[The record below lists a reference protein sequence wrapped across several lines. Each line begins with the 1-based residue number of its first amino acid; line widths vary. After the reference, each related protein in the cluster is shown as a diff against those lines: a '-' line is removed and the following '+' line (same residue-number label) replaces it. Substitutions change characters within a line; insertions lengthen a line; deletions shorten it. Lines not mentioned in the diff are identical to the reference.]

1 MGCNKV
7 CVALV
12 GALVVIT
19 LIVIPTAIYV
29 NRDESALKRTYSFN
43 DFYNDTIR
51 YKTYSLHWISDNE
64 YLHKT
69 SEGHIYLHNAE
80 TKESSV
86 YLSNSTF
93 AQVDATDYI
102 LSADKRFV
110 VFESNYS
117 KLWRHSFTASYH
129 MYNMESREFLS
140 KVQIPP
146 VTQFLVWAPVGNK
159 LAYVWDYNI
168 YLKKNATAEAV
179 QVTHNGKVNKILN
192 GVPDWVYEEE
202 VFASNEAIWWSPQGK
217 YLAYLQINDTG
228 VHNIEY
234 SLYGND
240 QYPTTVF
247 IPYPKAGCVIPRA
260 RLFVIDVE
268 NPSRQSEVVVP
279 KSVGIGDHYLRTVTW
294 VTDERLAVQWL
305 PRRQDSVLLQIYDYD
320 GTNWKE
326 TSAGCVIPRAR
337 LFVIDL
343 ENPSRQSEVV
353 VPKSV
358 GIGDHY
364 LRTVTWVTDERL
376 AVQWLPRRQD
386 SVLLQIYDYDGTNW
400 KETSKFQQKSKTGW
414 VGRYFP
420 AAPYFAANNM
430 SFYKVM
436 SNDNGYKHLHYV
448 EAGKATPITSGKWEV
463 IYISKVTK
471 DSIHYVSNEHMGR
484 PGQRNL
490 YNYFSLNAS
499 FFRMDCYGPGLPLF
513 TLMDNRGP
521 AKEIQ
526 VLEDNKKLEKILTTE
541 LLMPT
546 IKRATMKIA
555 GFNLWYQMMFPPNFD
570 SSKKYPLFI
579 QVYGGPASQNTDYVF
594 RLEWAT
600 YLCSTDKVII
610 ASFDGRGSGYQG
622 DEIMHAIYG
631 RLGTYEVEDQISAV
645 RKFIE
650 MGFIDKDRIGMWGW
664 SYGGYVTSM
673 VLGSGS
679 GLFKCGIAVAPVAKW
694 DYYDAVYT
702 ERYMHRPEEN
712 TESYKNSTVTDRAKN
727 FKSVQY
733 MLVHGT
739 ADDNV
744 HFQQAAQ
751 ISKAL
756 VENQVDFEAMWY
768 TDKDHGLS
776 GKARYHLYAHLNHFL
791 QNCFAEKK

>member
-19 LIVIPTAIYV
+19 LIIIPTAIYV
-29 NRDESALKRTYSFN
+29 NRDESALKRTYSFY

-51 YKTYSLHWISDNE
+51 YKTYSLHWMSDNE

-69 SEGHIYLHNAE
+69 SEGHIYVHNAE
-80 TKESSV
+80 TKESSM

-93 AQVDATDYI
+93 VGCLI
-102 LSADKRFV
+102 HSKKCWV
-110 VFESNYS
+110 VSTQ
-117 KLWRHSFTASYH
+117 LWVKYG
-129 MYNMESREFLS
+129 L
-140 KVQIPP
+140 
-146 VTQFLVWAPVGNK
+146 TQPLALLFCVNPQ
-159 LAYVWDYNI
+159 AYVWEYNI

-179 QVTHNGKVNKILN
+179 QVTHNGKVNEIHN

-268 NPSRQSEVVVP
+268 NPSKQSEVVVP
-279 KSVGIGDHYLRTVTW
+279 KSVGSGDHYLRTVTW

-326 TSAGCVIPRAR
+326 TS
-337 LFVIDL
+337 
-343 ENPSRQSEVV
+343 
-353 VPKSV
+353 
-358 GIGDHY
+358 
-364 LRTVTWVTDERL
+364 
-376 AVQWLPRRQD
+376 
-386 SVLLQIYDYDGTNW
+386 
-400 KETSKFQQKSKTGW
+400 
-414 VGRYFP
+414 YFP

-436 SNDNGYKHLHYV
+436 SNDKGYKHLHYV
-448 EAGKATPITSGKWEV
+448 DAV
-463 IYISKVTK
+463 
-471 DSIHYVSNEHMGR
+471 SIIVLLLFCIFIFIIQIPAE
-484 PGQRNL
+484 L
-490 YNYFSLNAS
+490 YNYLKQLFS
-499 FFRMDCYGPGLPLF
+499 PLQKYLEYTEYISVF
-513 TLMDNRGP
+513 STLSHYR
-521 AKEIQ
+521 
-526 VLEDNKKLEKILTTE
+526 
-541 LLMPT
+541 
-546 IKRATMKIA
+546 
-555 GFNLWYQMMFPPNFD
+555 
-570 SSKKYPLFI
+570 
-579 QVYGGPASQNTDYVF
+579 YGGPASQNTDYVF

-600 YLCSTDKVII
+600 YLCSTEKVII

-631 RLGTYEVEDQISAV
+631 RLGTYEVEDQISAM
-645 RKFIE
+645 RKLIE
-650 MGFIDKDRIGMWGW
+650 MGFIDKNRIGMWGW

-673 VLGSGS
+673 VLGSGC
-679 GLFKCGIAVAPVAKW
+679 GLLKCGIAVAPVAKW
-694 DYYDAVYT
+694 EYYDAVYT

-712 TESYKNSTVTDRAKN
+712 MESYKNSTVTGRAKN

-776 GKARYHLYAHLNHFL
+776 GKARYHLYTHLNHFL

>member
-1 MGCNKV
+1 G
-7 CVALV
+7 
-12 GALVVIT
+12 
-19 LIVIPTAIYV
+19 
-29 NRDESALKRTYSFN
+29 DESALKRTFSFN

-51 YKTYSLHWISDNE
+51 YKTYSLYWISDNE

-80 TKESSV
+80 TKESSM

-102 LSADKRFV
+102 LSADRKFV
-110 VFESNYS
+110 AFESNYS
-117 KLWRHSFTASYH
+117 KLRRHSYTASYH
-129 MYNMESREFLS
+129 IYNMESQEFLS

-146 VTQFLVWAPVGNK
+146 VTQFLVWAPVENK
-159 LAYVWDYNI
+159 LAYVWEYNI

-179 QVTHNGKVNKILN
+179 QVTHNGKVNEIQN

-234 SLYGND
+234 PLYGND
-240 QYPTTVF
+240 QYPTTVL

-268 NPSRQSEVVVP
+268 NPSKQTEVVVP
-279 KSVGIGDHYLRTVTW
+279 KSVGSGDHYLRTVTW

-326 TSAGCVIPRAR
+326 TSVSFFLLLNRKDDILKNSG
-337 LFVIDL
+337 
-343 ENPSRQSEVV
+343 
-353 VPKSV
+353 
-358 GIGDHY
+358 H
-364 LRTVTWVTDERL
+364 L
-376 AVQWLPRRQD
+376 APECLTCWLYQD
-386 SVLLQIYDYDGTNW
+386 RCQ
-400 KETSKFQQKSKTGW
+400 
-414 VGRYFP
+414 
-420 AAPYFAANNM
+420 
-430 SFYKVM
+430 
-436 SNDNGYKHLHYV
+436 
-448 EAGKATPITSGKWEV
+448 
-463 IYISKVTK
+463 
-471 DSIHYVSNEHMGR
+471 
-484 PGQRNL
+484 
-490 YNYFSLNAS
+490 YNSAYFSLSAS
-499 FFRMDCYGPGLPLF
+499 FFRMDCYERKVCVLGLINTDFTGPGLPLF

-521 AKEIQ
+521 AKGFYKNIF
-526 VLEDNKKLEKILTTE
+526 NILSLSVFST
-541 LLMPT
+541 LCYY
-546 IKRATMKIA
+546 R
-555 GFNLWYQMMFPPNFD
+555 
-570 SSKKYPLFI
+570 
-579 QVYGGPASQNTDYVF
+579 YGGPASQNTDYVF

-600 YLCSTDKVII
+600 YLCSTEKVII

-679 GLFKCGIAVAPVAKW
+679 GVFKCGIAVAPVAKW
-694 DYYDAVYT
+694 EYYDAVYT

-712 TESYKNSTVTDRAKN
+712 MESYKNSTVTDRAKN

-756 VENQVDFEAMWY
+756 VENYVDFEAMWY

-776 GKARYHLYAHLNHFL
+776 GKARYHLYTHLNHFL

>member
-1 MGCNKV
+1 
-7 CVALV
+7 
-12 GALVVIT
+12 
-19 LIVIPTAIYV
+19 
-29 NRDESALKRTYSFN
+29 
-43 DFYNDTIR
+43 
-51 YKTYSLHWISDNE
+51 
-64 YLHKT
+64 
-69 SEGHIYLHNAE
+69 
-80 TKESSV
+80 
-86 YLSNSTF
+86 
-93 AQVDATDYI
+93 
-102 LSADKRFV
+102 
-110 VFESNYS
+110 
-117 KLWRHSFTASYH
+117 
-129 MYNMESREFLS
+129 MESREFLS

-146 VTQFLVWAPVGNK
+146 VTQLLVWAPVENK
-159 LAYVWDYNI
+159 LAYVWNYNI

-268 NPSRQSEVVVP
+268 NPSRQSEVLVP
-279 KSVGIGDHYLRTVTW
+279 KSVGV
-294 VTDERLAVQWL
+294 
-305 PRRQDSVLLQIYDYD
+305 
-320 GTNWKE
+320 
-326 TSAGCVIPRAR
+326 
-337 LFVIDL
+337 
-343 ENPSRQSEVV
+343 
-353 VPKSV
+353 
-358 GIGDHY
+358 GDHY

-400 KETSKFQQKSKTGW
+400 KETSKFEQKSKTGW

-448 EAGKATPITSGKWEV
+448 EAGKAKPITSGKWEV

-471 DSIHYVSNEHMGR
+471 DSIYYVSNEHMGR

-490 YNYFSLNAS
+490 YKFPDFQKVCLTCSLYQDRCQYNSAYFSLNAS

-521 AKEIQ
+521 AKGVL

-546 IKRATMKIA
+546 IKH
-555 GFNLWYQMMFPPNFD
+555 LWYQMMFPPNFD
-570 SSKKYPLFI
+570 SSKKYPLLI

-600 YLCSTDKVII
+600 YLCSTEKVII
-610 ASFDGRGSGYQG
+610 ASFDGRGSGFQG
-622 DEIMHAIYG
+622 DELMHAIYG

-694 DYYDAVYT
+694 DYYEIHASKKTLFTIYPN
-702 ERYMHRPEEN
+702 YEEL
-712 TESYKNSTVTDRAKN
+712 SIQLTDRAKN

-791 QNCFAEKK
+791 QNYTLPK

>member
-7 CVALV
+7 CVALI
-12 GALVVIT
+12 GAVVVIT
-19 LIVIPTAIYV
+19 LIVIPTAIYM
-29 NRDESALKRTYSFN
+29 NRDDSGLKRTYSFN

-51 YKTYSLHWISDNE
+51 YKTYSLRWISDNE

-69 SEGHIYLHNAE
+69 NEGHIYLHNAE
-80 TKESSV
+80 TKESSI

-93 AQVDATDYI
+93 VQVDATDYI
-102 LSADKRFV
+102 VSADRKFV
-110 VFESNYS
+110 IFESNYS
-117 KLWRHSFTASYH
+117 KQWRHSFTASYH
-129 MYNMESREFLS
+129 IYNMESQEFFS
-140 KVQIPP
+140 KFQIPP
-146 VTQFLVWAPVGNK
+146 VTQLLVWAPTGNK

-168 YLKKNATAEAV
+168 YLKTTATAEAV
-179 QVTHNGKVNKILN
+179 QVTHNGEVNKILN

-228 VHNIEY
+228 VHTIEY

-247 IPYPKAGCVIPRA
+247 IPYPKAGSVIPRA

-268 NPSRQSEVVVP
+268 NPSKQSEVVVP
-279 KSVGIGDHYLRTVTW
+279 KSVGSGDHYLSTVTW

-305 PRRQDSVLLQIYDYD
+305 PRRQDRVLLQIYDYD
-320 GTNWKE
+320 GTKWKE
-326 TSAGCVIPRAR
+326 S
-337 LFVIDL
+337 
-343 ENPSRQSEVV
+343 
-353 VPKSV
+353 
-358 GIGDHY
+358 
-364 LRTVTWVTDERL
+364 
-376 AVQWLPRRQD
+376 
-386 SVLLQIYDYDGTNW
+386 
-400 KETSKFQQKSKTGW
+400 SKFEQKSKTGW

-420 AAPYFAANNM
+420 STPHFAANNK

-436 SNDNGYKHLHYV
+436 SNVNGYKHLHYV
-448 EAGKATPITSGKWEV
+448 NAETATPITSGKWEV

-471 DSIHYVSNEHMGR
+471 DSIYYVSNEHMGR

-490 YNYFSLNAS
+490 YKISISNNGHSVPKCVTCSLYQDRCQYNSAYFSLNAS
-499 FFRMDCYGPGLPLF
+499 YFRMDCYGPGLPLF
-513 TLMDNRGP
+513 ILMDNREP
-521 AKEIQ
+521 VKEIQ

-555 GFNLWYQMMFPPNFD
+555 GFNLWYQMMYPPNFD
-570 SSKKYPLFI
+570 PSKKYPLFI
-579 QVYGGPASQNTDYVF
+579 QVYGGPASQNIDFVF

-600 YLCSTDKVII
+600 YLCSTEKVLV

-622 DEIMHAIYG
+622 DEIMHAIYE

-650 MGFIDKDRIGMWGW
+650 MGFIDKDRIAMWGW

-694 DYYDAVYT
+694 EYYDAVYT
-702 ERYMHRPEEN
+702 ERYMHRPDEN
-712 TESYKNSTVTDRAKN
+712 SERYKNSTVTDRAKN
-727 FKSVQY
+727 IKSGQY

-776 GKARYHLYAHLNHFL
+776 GKARYHLYTHLNHFL
-791 QNCFAEKK
+791 QNCFAENK

>member
-19 LIVIPTAIYV
+19 LIIIPTAIYV
-29 NRDESALKRTYSFN
+29 NRDESALKRTYSFY

-51 YKTYSLHWISDNE
+51 YKTYSLHWMSDNE

-69 SEGHIYLHNAE
+69 SEGHIYVHNAE
-80 TKESSV
+80 TKESSM

-93 AQVDATDYI
+93 VGCLI
-102 LSADKRFV
+102 HSKKCWV
-110 VFESNYS
+110 VSTQ
-117 KLWRHSFTASYH
+117 LWVKYG
-129 MYNMESREFLS
+129 L
-140 KVQIPP
+140 
-146 VTQFLVWAPVGNK
+146 TQPLALLFCVNPQ
-159 LAYVWDYNI
+159 AYVWEYNI

-179 QVTHNGKVNKILN
+179 QVTHNGKVNEIHN

-268 NPSRQSEVVVP
+268 NPSKQSEVVVP
-279 KSVGIGDHYLRTVTW
+279 KSVGSGDHYLRTVTW

-326 TSAGCVIPRAR
+326 TSVSFFLLLNRKEDI
-337 LFVIDL
+337 LK
-343 ENPSRQSEVV
+343 N
-353 VPKSV
+353 V
-358 GIGDHY
+358 GKW
-364 LRTVTWVTDERL
+364 TV
-376 AVQWLPRRQD
+376 
-386 SVLLQIYDYDGTNW
+386 DGSHLILCFSCAFIS
-400 KETSKFQQKSKTGW
+400 KLSHTSKIYSFHRYYDLALHLSKAFH
-414 VGRYFP
+414 V
-420 AAPYFAANNM
+420 
-430 SFYKVM
+430 V
-436 SNDNGYKHLHYV
+436 
-448 EAGKATPITSGKWEV
+448 
-463 IYISKVTK
+463 
-471 DSIHYVSNEHMGR
+471 YVS
-484 PGQRNL
+484 P
-490 YNYFSLNAS
+490 
-499 FFRMDCYGPGLPLF
+499 D
-513 TLMDNRGP
+513 
-521 AKEIQ
+521 
-526 VLEDNKKLEKILTTE
+526 
-541 LLMPT
+541 
-546 IKRATMKIA
+546 
-555 GFNLWYQMMFPPNFD
+555 LWYQMMFPPNFD
-570 SSKKYPLFI
+570 SSKKYPLLI

-600 YLCSTDKVII
+600 YLCSTEKVII

-631 RLGTYEVEDQISAV
+631 RLGTYEVEDQISAM
-645 RKFIE
+645 RKLIE
-650 MGFIDKDRIGMWGW
+650 MGFIDKNRIGMWGW

-673 VLGSGS
+673 VLGSGC
-679 GLFKCGIAVAPVAKW
+679 GLLKCGIAVAPVAKW
-694 DYYDAVYT
+694 EYYDAVYT

-712 TESYKNSTVTDRAKN
+712 MESYKNSTVTGRAKN

-776 GKARYHLYAHLNHFL
+776 GKARYHLYTHLNHFL

>member
-1 MGCNKV
+1 
-7 CVALV
+7 
-12 GALVVIT
+12 
-19 LIVIPTAIYV
+19 LIIIPTAIYL
-29 NRDESALKRTYSFN
+29 NRDESALKRTFSFN

-51 YKTYSLHWISDNE
+51 YKTYSLYWISDNE

-80 TKESSV
+80 TKESSM

-102 LSADKRFV
+102 LSADRKFV
-110 VFESNYS
+110 AFESNYS
-117 KLWRHSFTASYH
+117 KLRRHSYT
-129 MYNMESREFLS
+129 
-140 KVQIPP
+140 
-146 VTQFLVWAPVGNK
+146 
-159 LAYVWDYNI
+159 AYVWEYNI

-179 QVTHNGKVNKILN
+179 QVTHNGKVNEIQN

-234 SLYGND
+234 PLYGND
-240 QYPTTVF
+240 QYPTTVL

-268 NPSRQSEVVVP
+268 NPSKQTEVVVP
-279 KSVGIGDHYLRTVTW
+279 KSVGSGDHYLRTVTW

-326 TSAGCVIPRAR
+326 TS
-337 LFVIDL
+337 
-343 ENPSRQSEVV
+343 
-353 VPKSV
+353 
-358 GIGDHY
+358 
-364 LRTVTWVTDERL
+364 
-376 AVQWLPRRQD
+376 
-386 SVLLQIYDYDGTNW
+386 
-400 KETSKFQQKSKTGW
+400 
-414 VGRYFP
+414 YFP
-420 AAPYFAANNM
+420 EAPYFAANNM

-436 SNDNGYKHLHYV
+436 SNDKGYKHLHYV
-448 EAGKATPITSGKWEV
+448 DGKATPITSGKWEV

-471 DSIHYVSNEHMGR
+471 DSIYYVSNEHMGR

-490 YNYFSLNAS
+490 YKISISKSGHLAPECLTCWLYQDRCQYNSAYFSLSAS

-521 AKEIQ
+521 

-555 GFNLWYQMMFPPNFD
+555 GFELWYQMMFPPNFD

-600 YLCSTDKVII
+600 YLCSTEKVII

-679 GLFKCGIAVAPVAKW
+679 GVFKCGIAVAPVAKW
-694 DYYDAVYT
+694 EYYDAVYT

-712 TESYKNSTVTDRAKN
+712 MESYKNSTVTDRAKN

-756 VENQVDFEAMWY
+756 VENYVDFEAMWY

-776 GKARYHLYAHLNHFL
+776 GKARYHLYTHLNHFL

>member
-1 MGCNKV
+1 HSYVRKFPKKIYDLKLQISLLF
-7 CVALV
+7 CVN
-12 GALVVIT
+12 
-19 LIVIPTAIYV
+19 P
-29 NRDESALKRTYSFN
+29 
-43 DFYNDTIR
+43 
-51 YKTYSLHWISDNE
+51 
-64 YLHKT
+64 
-69 SEGHIYLHNAE
+69 
-80 TKESSV
+80 
-86 YLSNSTF
+86 
-93 AQVDATDYI
+93 Q
-102 LSADKRFV
+102 
-110 VFESNYS
+110 
-117 KLWRHSFTASYH
+117 
-129 MYNMESREFLS
+129 
-140 KVQIPP
+140 
-146 VTQFLVWAPVGNK
+146 
-159 LAYVWDYNI
+159 AYVWEYNI

-179 QVTHNGKVNKILN
+179 QVTHNGKVNEIHN

-268 NPSRQSEVVVP
+268 NPSKQSEVVVP
-279 KSVGIGDHYLRTVTW
+279 KSVGSGDHYLRTVTW

-320 GTNWKE
+320 EKK
-326 TSAGCVIPRAR
+326 C
-337 LFVIDL
+337 
-343 ENPSRQSEVV
+343 
-353 VPKSV
+353 
-358 GIGDHY
+358 
-364 LRTVTWVTDERL
+364 
-376 AVQWLPRRQD
+376 
-386 SVLLQIYDYDGTNW
+386 
-400 KETSKFQQKSKTGW
+400 KFEQKSKTGW

-436 SNDNGYKHLHYV
+436 SNDKGYKHLHYV
-448 EAGKATPITSGKWEV
+448 DAGKATPITSGKWEV

-471 DSIHYVSNEHMGR
+471 DSIYYVSNEHMGR

-490 YNYFSLNAS
+490 YNGHLAPECLTCSLYQDRCQYNSAYFSLNAS
-499 FFRMDCYGPGLPLF
+499 FFRMDCYALHLSKAFHVVYVSP
-513 TLMDNRGP
+513 D
-521 AKEIQ
+521 
-526 VLEDNKKLEKILTTE
+526 
-541 LLMPT
+541 
-546 IKRATMKIA
+546 
-555 GFNLWYQMMFPPNFD
+555 LWYQMMFPPNFD
-570 SSKKYPLFI
+570 SSKKYPLLI
-579 QVYGGPASQNTDYVF
+579 QVYGGPASQNIDYVF

-600 YLCSTDKVII
+600 YLCSTEKVII

-650 MGFIDKDRIGMWGW
+650 MGFIDKNRIGMWGW

-679 GLFKCGIAVAPVAKW
+679 GLLKCGIAVAPVAKW
-694 DYYDAVYT
+694 EYYDAVYT

-712 TESYKNSTVTDRAKN
+712 MESYKNSTVTDRAKN

-751 ISKAL
+751 IAKAL

-776 GKARYHLYAHLNHFL
+776 GKARYHLYTHLNHFL

>member
-1 MGCNKV
+1 
-7 CVALV
+7 
-12 GALVVIT
+12 
-19 LIVIPTAIYV
+19 
-29 NRDESALKRTYSFN
+29 
-43 DFYNDTIR
+43 
-51 YKTYSLHWISDNE
+51 
-64 YLHKT
+64 
-69 SEGHIYLHNAE
+69 
-80 TKESSV
+80 
-86 YLSNSTF
+86 
-93 AQVDATDYI
+93 
-102 LSADKRFV
+102 
-110 VFESNYS
+110 
-117 KLWRHSFTASYH
+117 
-129 MYNMESREFLS
+129 MESREFLS

-146 VTQFLVWAPVGNK
+146 VTQLLVWAPVENK
-159 LAYVWDYNI
+159 LAYVWNYNI

-260 RLFVIDVE
+260 RLFVVDVE
-268 NPSRQSEVVVP
+268 NPSRQSEVLVP
-279 KSVGIGDHYLRTVTW
+279 KSVGVGDHYLRTVTW

-326 TSAGCVIPRAR
+326 TS
-337 LFVIDL
+337 
-343 ENPSRQSEVV
+343 
-353 VPKSV
+353 
-358 GIGDHY
+358 
-364 LRTVTWVTDERL
+364 
-376 AVQWLPRRQD
+376 
-386 SVLLQIYDYDGTNW
+386 
-400 KETSKFQQKSKTGW
+400 QKSKTGW

-448 EAGKATPITSGKWEV
+448 EAGKAKPITSGKWEV

-471 DSIHYVSNEHMGR
+471 DSIYYVTCIR
-484 PGQRNL
+484 IDRCQ
-490 YNYFSLNAS
+490 YNSAYFSLNAS

-521 AKEIQ
+521 AKG

-555 GFNLWYQMMFPPNFD
+555 GFSTYLWYQMMFPPNFD
-570 SSKKYPLFI
+570 SSKKYPLLI

-600 YLCSTDKVII
+600 YLCSTEKVII
-610 ASFDGRGSGYQG
+610 ASFDGRGSGFQG
-622 DEIMHAIYG
+622 DELMHAIYG

-791 QNCFAEKK
+791 QNYTLPK

>member
-1 MGCNKV
+1 
-7 CVALV
+7 
-12 GALVVIT
+12 
-19 LIVIPTAIYV
+19 
-29 NRDESALKRTYSFN
+29 
-43 DFYNDTIR
+43 
-51 YKTYSLHWISDNE
+51 
-64 YLHKT
+64 
-69 SEGHIYLHNAE
+69 
-80 TKESSV
+80 
-86 YLSNSTF
+86 
-93 AQVDATDYI
+93 
-102 LSADKRFV
+102 
-110 VFESNYS
+110 ESNYS
-117 KLWRHSFTASYH
+117 KVWRHSFTASYH

-146 VTQFLVWAPVGNK
+146 VTQLLVWAPVENK
-159 LAYVWDYNI
+159 LAYVWNYNI

-268 NPSRQSEVVVP
+268 NPSRQSEVLVP
-279 KSVGIGDHYLRTVTW
+279 KSVVMLFYCSFPSDHYLRTVTW

-326 TSAGCVIPRAR
+326 TSVRI
-337 LFVIDL
+337 
-343 ENPSRQSEVV
+343 NN
-353 VPKSV
+353 
-358 GIGDHY
+358 Y
-364 LRTVTWVTDERL
+364 M
-376 AVQWLPRRQD
+376 
-386 SVLLQIYDYDGTNW
+386 
-400 KETSKFQQKSKTGW
+400 
-414 VGRYFP
+414 YFP

-448 EAGKATPITSGKWEV
+448 EA
-463 IYISKVTK
+463 
-471 DSIHYVSNEHMGR
+471 VSNICVI
-484 PGQRNL
+484 
-490 YNYFSLNAS
+490 S
-499 FFRMDCYGPGLPLF
+499 
-513 TLMDNRGP
+513 TLLHHR
-521 AKEIQ
+521 
-526 VLEDNKKLEKILTTE
+526 
-541 LLMPT
+541 
-546 IKRATMKIA
+546 
-555 GFNLWYQMMFPPNFD
+555 
-570 SSKKYPLFI
+570 
-579 QVYGGPASQNTDYVF
+579 YGGPASQNTDYVF

-600 YLCSTDKVII
+600 YLCSTEKVII
-610 ASFDGRGSGYQG
+610 ASFDGRGSGFQG
-622 DEIMHAIYG
+622 DELMHAIYG

>member
-1 MGCNKV
+1 
-7 CVALV
+7 
-12 GALVVIT
+12 
-19 LIVIPTAIYV
+19 
-29 NRDESALKRTYSFN
+29 SALKRTYSFN

-51 YKTYSLHWISDNE
+51 YKTYSLHWIS
-64 YLHKT
+64 
-69 SEGHIYLHNAE
+69 
-80 TKESSV
+80 
-86 YLSNSTF
+86 
-93 AQVDATDYI
+93 VDATDYI

-168 YLKKNATAEAV
+168 YLKKNATAEAI
-179 QVTHNGKVNKILN
+179 QVTHNGKVNKIHN

-326 TSAGCVIPRAR
+326 TS
-337 LFVIDL
+337 
-343 ENPSRQSEVV
+343 
-353 VPKSV
+353 
-358 GIGDHY
+358 
-364 LRTVTWVTDERL
+364 
-376 AVQWLPRRQD
+376 
-386 SVLLQIYDYDGTNW
+386 
-400 KETSKFQQKSKTGW
+400 QKSKTGW

-471 DSIHYVSNEHMGR
+471 DSIHYVTCIRIVAYLSKAFHVVYVS
-484 PGQRNL
+484 P
-490 YNYFSLNAS
+490 
-499 FFRMDCYGPGLPLF
+499 D
-513 TLMDNRGP
+513 
-521 AKEIQ
+521 
-526 VLEDNKKLEKILTTE
+526 
-541 LLMPT
+541 
-546 IKRATMKIA
+546 
-555 GFNLWYQMMFPPNFD
+555 LWYQMMFPPNFD
-570 SSKKYPLFI
+570 SSKKYPLLI

-600 YLCSTDKVII
+600 YLCSTEKVII

-712 TESYKNSTVTDRAKN
+712 TESYKVMTDRAKN
-727 FKSVQY
+727 FESVQY

-791 QNCFAEKK
+791 KKTKKLPLLL

>member
-1 MGCNKV
+1 
-7 CVALV
+7 
-12 GALVVIT
+12 
-19 LIVIPTAIYV
+19 
-29 NRDESALKRTYSFN
+29 
-43 DFYNDTIR
+43 
-51 YKTYSLHWISDNE
+51 
-64 YLHKT
+64 
-69 SEGHIYLHNAE
+69 
-80 TKESSV
+80 
-86 YLSNSTF
+86 
-93 AQVDATDYI
+93 
-102 LSADKRFV
+102 
-110 VFESNYS
+110 
-117 KLWRHSFTASYH
+117 
-129 MYNMESREFLS
+129 MESREFLS

-146 VTQFLVWAPVGNK
+146 VTQLLVWAPVENK
-159 LAYVWDYNI
+159 LAYVWNYNI

-268 NPSRQSEVVVP
+268 NPSRQSEVLVP
-279 KSVGIGDHYLRTVTW
+279 KSVGVGDHYLRTVTW

-326 TSAGCVIPRAR
+326 TSVRI
-337 LFVIDL
+337 
-343 ENPSRQSEVV
+343 NN
-353 VPKSV
+353 
-358 GIGDHY
+358 Y
-364 LRTVTWVTDERL
+364 M
-376 AVQWLPRRQD
+376 
-386 SVLLQIYDYDGTNW
+386 VLT
-400 KETSKFQQKSKTGW
+400 
-414 VGRYFP
+414 YFP

-448 EAGKATPITSGKWEV
+448 EAVKKKKKKLFFQNFHIHTCHSEIFLEKHISLALRIS
-463 IYISKVTK
+463 ISKSGHSAPECLTC
-471 DSIHYVSNEHMGR
+471 S
-484 PGQRNL
+484 L
-490 YNYFSLNAS
+490 YQDRCQYNSAYFSLNAS

-546 IKRATMKIA
+546 IKRATMKI
-555 GFNLWYQMMFPPNFD
+555 LPNPHFTE
-570 SSKKYPLFI
+570 KK
-579 QVYGGPASQNTDYVF
+579 YGGPASQNTDYVF

-600 YLCSTDKVII
+600 YLCSTEKVII
-610 ASFDGRGSGYQG
+610 ASFDGRGSGFQG
-622 DEIMHAIYG
+622 DELMHAIYG

>member
-1 MGCNKV
+1 
-7 CVALV
+7 
-12 GALVVIT
+12 
-19 LIVIPTAIYV
+19 
-29 NRDESALKRTYSFN
+29 
-43 DFYNDTIR
+43 
-51 YKTYSLHWISDNE
+51 
-64 YLHKT
+64 
-69 SEGHIYLHNAE
+69 
-80 TKESSV
+80 
-86 YLSNSTF
+86 
-93 AQVDATDYI
+93 
-102 LSADKRFV
+102 
-110 VFESNYS
+110 
-117 KLWRHSFTASYH
+117 
-129 MYNMESREFLS
+129 MESREFLS

-146 VTQFLVWAPVGNK
+146 VTQLLVWAPVENK
-159 LAYVWDYNI
+159 LAYVWNYNI

-260 RLFVIDVE
+260 RLFVVDVE
-268 NPSRQSEVVVP
+268 NPSRQSEVLVP
-279 KSVGIGDHYLRTVTW
+279 KSVGVGDHYLRTVTW

-326 TSAGCVIPRAR
+326 TSVRINNYMNKFSDVINQR
-337 LFVIDL
+337 L
-343 ENPSRQSEVV
+343 
-353 VPKSV
+353 
-358 GIGDHY
+358 HY
-364 LRTVTWVTDERL
+364 
-376 AVQWLPRRQD
+376 
-386 SVLLQIYDYDGTNW
+386 
-400 KETSKFQQKSKTGW
+400 
-414 VGRYFP
+414 
-420 AAPYFAANNM
+420 
-430 SFYKVM
+430 SFYIDVAQTTVQIIK
-436 SNDNGYKHLHYV
+436 SNKIQNLALVEKKKKKLFFQNFHIHTCHSEIFLEKHISL
-448 EAGKATPITSGKWEV
+448 ALRIS
-463 IYISKVTK
+463 ISKSGHSAPECLTC
-471 DSIHYVSNEHMGR
+471 S
-484 PGQRNL
+484 L
-490 YNYFSLNAS
+490 YQDRCQYNSAYFSLNAS
-499 FFRMDCYGPGLPLF
+499 FFRMDCYAFL
-513 TLMDNRGP
+513 TNRISVAYLSKAFHVVYVSP
-521 AKEIQ
+521 
-526 VLEDNKKLEKILTTE
+526 D
-541 LLMPT
+541 
-546 IKRATMKIA
+546 
-555 GFNLWYQMMFPPNFD
+555 LWYQMMFPPNFD
-570 SSKKYPLFI
+570 SSKKYPLLI

-600 YLCSTDKVII
+600 YLCSTEKVII
-610 ASFDGRGSGYQG
+610 ASFDGRGSGFQG
-622 DEIMHAIYG
+622 DELMHAIYG

>member
-12 GALVVIT
+12 GALAVIT
-19 LIVIPTAIYV
+19 LIIIPTAIYL
-29 NRDESALKRTYSFN
+29 NRDESALKRTFSFN

-51 YKTYSLHWISDNE
+51 YKTYSLYWISDNE

-80 TKESSV
+80 TKESSM

-102 LSADKRFV
+102 LSADRKFV
-110 VFESNYS
+110 AFESNYS
-117 KLWRHSFTASYH
+117 KLRRHSYT
-129 MYNMESREFLS
+129 
-140 KVQIPP
+140 
-146 VTQFLVWAPVGNK
+146 
-159 LAYVWDYNI
+159 AYVWEYNI

-179 QVTHNGKVNKILN
+179 QVTHNGKVNEIQN

-234 SLYGND
+234 PLYGND
-240 QYPTTVF
+240 QYPTTVL

-268 NPSRQSEVVVP
+268 NPSKQTEVVVP
-279 KSVGIGDHYLRTVTW
+279 KSVGSGDHSLRTVTW
-294 VTDERLAVQWL
+294 VTDERQAVQWL

-326 TSAGCVIPRAR
+326 TSIPCAYESC
-337 LFVIDL
+337 FVM
-343 ENPSRQSEVV
+343 
-353 VPKSV
+353 SV
-358 GIGDHY
+358 SCAFISK
-364 LRTVTWVTDERL
+364 L
-376 AVQWLPRRQD
+376 
-386 SVLLQIYDYDGTNW
+386 SC
-400 KETSKFQQKSKTGW
+400 TSKIYSFC
-414 VGRYFP
+414 RY
-420 AAPYFAANNM
+420 
-430 SFYKVM
+430 
-436 SNDNGYKHLHYV
+436 
-448 EAGKATPITSGKWEV
+448 
-463 IYISKVTK
+463 
-471 DSIHYVSNEHMGR
+471 YVSNEHMGR

-490 YNYFSLNAS
+490 YKISISKSGHLAPECLTCWLYQDRCQYNSAYFSLSAS

-521 AKEIQ
+521 

-555 GFNLWYQMMFPPNFD
+555 GFELWYQMMFPPNFD

-600 YLCSTDKVII
+600 YLCSTEKVII
-610 ASFDGRGSGYQG
+610 ASFDGRGSGFQG
-622 DEIMHAIYG
+622 DELMHAIYG

-679 GLFKCGIAVAPVAKW
+679 GVFKCGIAVAPVAKW
-694 DYYDAVYT
+694 EYYDAVYT

-712 TESYKNSTVTDRAKN
+712 MESYKNSTVTDRAKN

-756 VENQVDFEAMWY
+756 VENYVDFEAMWY

-776 GKARYHLYAHLNHFL
+776 GKARYHLYTHLNHFL

>member
-12 GALVVIT
+12 GALAVIT
-19 LIVIPTAIYV
+19 LIIIPTAIYL
-29 NRDESALKRTYSFN
+29 NRDESALKRTFSFN

-51 YKTYSLHWISDNE
+51 YKTYSLYWISDNE

-80 TKESSV
+80 TKESSM

-102 LSADKRFV
+102 LSADRKFV
-110 VFESNYS
+110 AFESNYS
-117 KLWRHSFTASYH
+117 KLRRHSYTASYH
-129 MYNMESREFLS
+129 IYNMESQEFLS

-146 VTQFLVWAPVGNK
+146 VTQFLVWAPVENK
-159 LAYVWDYNI
+159 LAYIWEYNI

-179 QVTHNGKVNKILN
+179 QVTHNGKVNEIQN

-234 SLYGND
+234 PLYGND
-240 QYPTTVF
+240 QYPTTVL

-268 NPSRQSEVVVP
+268 NPSKQTEVVVP
-279 KSVGIGDHYLRTVTW
+279 KSVG
-294 VTDERLAVQWL
+294 
-305 PRRQDSVLLQIYDYD
+305 S
-320 GTNWKE
+320 
-326 TSAGCVIPRAR
+326 GC
-337 LFVIDL
+337 
-343 ENPSRQSEVV
+343 
-353 VPKSV
+353 
-358 GIGDHY
+358 
-364 LRTVTWVTDERL
+364 
-376 AVQWLPRRQD
+376 
-386 SVLLQIYDYDGTNW
+386 
-400 KETSKFQQKSKTGW
+400 KFEQKSKTGW

-420 AAPYFAANNM
+420 EAPYFAANNM

-436 SNDNGYKHLHYV
+436 SNDKGYKHLHYV
-448 EAGKATPITSGKWEV
+448 DAGKATPITSGKWEV

-471 DSIHYVSNEHMGR
+471 DSIYYVSNEHMGR

-490 YNYFSLNAS
+490 YKISISKSGHLAPECLTCWLYQDRCQYNSAYFSLSAS

-555 GFNLWYQMMFPPNFD
+555 GFELWYQMMFPPNFD

-600 YLCSTDKVII
+600 YLCSTEKVII

-679 GLFKCGIAVAPVAKW
+679 GVFKCGIAVAPVAKW
-694 DYYDAVYT
+694 EYYDAVYT

-712 TESYKNSTVTDRAKN
+712 MESYKNSTVTDRAKN

-756 VENQVDFEAMWY
+756 VENYVDFEAMWY

-776 GKARYHLYAHLNHFL
+776 GKARYHLYTHLNHFL

>member
-19 LIVIPTAIYV
+19 LIIIPTAIYV
-29 NRDESALKRTYSFN
+29 NRDESALKRTYSFY

-51 YKTYSLHWISDNE
+51 YKTYSLHWMSDNE

-69 SEGHIYLHNAE
+69 SEGHIYVHNAE
-80 TKESSV
+80 TKESSM

-93 AQVDATDYI
+93 VGCLI
-102 LSADKRFV
+102 HSKKCWV
-110 VFESNYS
+110 VSTQ
-117 KLWRHSFTASYH
+117 LWVKYG
-129 MYNMESREFLS
+129 L
-140 KVQIPP
+140 
-146 VTQFLVWAPVGNK
+146 TQPLALLFCVNPQ
-159 LAYVWDYNI
+159 AYVWEYNI

-179 QVTHNGKVNKILN
+179 QVTHNGKVNEIHN

-268 NPSRQSEVVVP
+268 NPSKQSEVVVP
-279 KSVGIGDHYLRTVTW
+279 KSVG
-294 VTDERLAVQWL
+294 
-305 PRRQDSVLLQIYDYD
+305 S
-320 GTNWKE
+320 
-326 TSAGCVIPRAR
+326 
-337 LFVIDL
+337 
-343 ENPSRQSEVV
+343 
-353 VPKSV
+353 
-358 GIGDHY
+358 GDHY

-400 KETSKFQQKSKTGW
+400 KETSKFEQKSKTGW

-436 SNDNGYKHLHYV
+436 SNDKGYKHLHYSCV
-448 EAGKATPITSGKWEV
+448 VMSFSCAF
-463 IYISKVTK
+463 ISKLSHTSKIYSFHRYYVTLHLSK
-471 DSIHYVSNEHMGR
+471 AFHVVYVS
-484 PGQRNL
+484 P
-490 YNYFSLNAS
+490 
-499 FFRMDCYGPGLPLF
+499 D
-513 TLMDNRGP
+513 
-521 AKEIQ
+521 
-526 VLEDNKKLEKILTTE
+526 
-541 LLMPT
+541 
-546 IKRATMKIA
+546 
-555 GFNLWYQMMFPPNFD
+555 LWYQMMFPPNFD
-570 SSKKYPLFI
+570 SSKKYPLLI

-600 YLCSTDKVII
+600 YLCSTEKVII

-631 RLGTYEVEDQISAV
+631 RLGTYEVEDQISAM
-645 RKFIE
+645 RKLIE
-650 MGFIDKDRIGMWGW
+650 MGFIDKNRIGMWGW

-673 VLGSGS
+673 VLGSGC
-679 GLFKCGIAVAPVAKW
+679 GLLKCGIAVAPVAKW
-694 DYYDAVYT
+694 EYYDAVYT

-712 TESYKNSTVTDRAKN
+712 MESYKNSTVTGRAKN

-776 GKARYHLYAHLNHFL
+776 GKARYHLYTHLNHFL

>member
-1 MGCNKV
+1 
-7 CVALV
+7 
-12 GALVVIT
+12 
-19 LIVIPTAIYV
+19 
-29 NRDESALKRTYSFN
+29 
-43 DFYNDTIR
+43 
-51 YKTYSLHWISDNE
+51 
-64 YLHKT
+64 
-69 SEGHIYLHNAE
+69 
-80 TKESSV
+80 
-86 YLSNSTF
+86 
-93 AQVDATDYI
+93 
-102 LSADKRFV
+102 
-110 VFESNYS
+110 
-117 KLWRHSFTASYH
+117 
-129 MYNMESREFLS
+129 MESREFLS

-146 VTQFLVWAPVGNK
+146 VTQLLVWAPVENK
-159 LAYVWDYNI
+159 LAYVWNYNI

-260 RLFVIDVE
+260 RLFVVDVE
-268 NPSRQSEVVVP
+268 NPSRQSEVLVP
-279 KSVGIGDHYLRTVTW
+279 KSVGVGDHYLRTVTW

-326 TSAGCVIPRAR
+326 TSVRI
-337 LFVIDL
+337 
-343 ENPSRQSEVV
+343 NN
-353 VPKSV
+353 
-358 GIGDHY
+358 Y
-364 LRTVTWVTDERL
+364 M
-376 AVQWLPRRQD
+376 
-386 SVLLQIYDYDGTNW
+386 VLT
-400 KETSKFQQKSKTGW
+400 
-414 VGRYFP
+414 YFP

-448 EAGKATPITSGKWEV
+448 EAVSNV
-463 IYISKVTK
+463 IQIPLFFQNFHIHTCHSEIFLEKHISLALRISISKSGHSAPECLTC
-471 DSIHYVSNEHMGR
+471 S
-484 PGQRNL
+484 L
-490 YNYFSLNAS
+490 YQDRCQYNSAYFSLNAS

-521 AKEIQ
+521 

-546 IKRATMKIA
+546 IKH
-555 GFNLWYQMMFPPNFD
+555 LWYQMMFPPNFD
-570 SSKKYPLFI
+570 SSKKYPLLI

-600 YLCSTDKVII
+600 YLCSTEKVII
-610 ASFDGRGSGYQG
+610 ASFDGRGSGFQG
-622 DEIMHAIYG
+622 DELMHAIYG

-791 QNCFAEKK
+791 QNYTLPK

>member
-1 MGCNKV
+1 FWPHLLKLE
-7 CVALV
+7 LV
-12 GALVVIT
+12 SFTVFSG
-19 LIVIPTAIYV
+19 
-29 NRDESALKRTYSFN
+29 DESALKRTYSFN

-93 AQVDATDYI
+93 
-102 LSADKRFV
+102 
-110 VFESNYS
+110 
-117 KLWRHSFTASYH
+117 
-129 MYNMESREFLS
+129 
-140 KVQIPP
+140 VQIPP

-168 YLKKNATAEAV
+168 YLKKNATAEAI
-179 QVTHNGKVNKILN
+179 QVTHNGKVNKIHN

-247 IPYPKAGCVIPRA
+247 IPYPKV
-260 RLFVIDVE
+260 
-268 NPSRQSEVVVP
+268 
-279 KSVGIGDHYLRTVTW
+279 
-294 VTDERLAVQWL
+294 
-305 PRRQDSVLLQIYDYD
+305 
-320 GTNWKE
+320 
-326 TSAGCVIPRAR
+326 
-337 LFVIDL
+337 
-343 ENPSRQSEVV
+343 
-353 VPKSV
+353 
-358 GIGDHY
+358 
-364 LRTVTWVTDERL
+364 
-376 AVQWLPRRQD
+376 
-386 SVLLQIYDYDGTNW
+386 
-400 KETSKFQQKSKTGW
+400 SKYPT
-414 VGRYFP
+414 
-420 AAPYFAANNM
+420 PYFAANNM

-448 EAGKATPITSGKWEV
+448 EAVSNGV
-463 IYISKVTK
+463 ISISKSGHSAAECLTC
-471 DSIHYVSNEHMGR
+471 S
-484 PGQRNL
+484 L
-490 YNYFSLNAS
+490 YQDRCQYNSAYFSLNAS

-546 IKRATMKIA
+546 IKH
-555 GFNLWYQMMFPPNFD
+555 LWYQMMFPPNFD
-570 SSKKYPLFI
+570 SSKKYPLLI

-600 YLCSTDKVII
+600 YLCSTEKVII

-727 FKSVQY
+727 FESVQY

>member
-19 LIVIPTAIYV
+19 LIIIPTAIYV
-29 NRDESALKRTYSFN
+29 NRDESALKRTYSFY

-51 YKTYSLHWISDNE
+51 YKTYSLHWMSDNE

-69 SEGHIYLHNAE
+69 SEGHIYVHNAE
-80 TKESSV
+80 TKESSM

-93 AQVDATDYI
+93 VGCLI
-102 LSADKRFV
+102 HSKKCWV
-110 VFESNYS
+110 VSTQ
-117 KLWRHSFTASYH
+117 LWVKYG
-129 MYNMESREFLS
+129 L
-140 KVQIPP
+140 
-146 VTQFLVWAPVGNK
+146 TQPLALLFCVNPQ
-159 LAYVWDYNI
+159 AYVWEYNI

-179 QVTHNGKVNKILN
+179 QVTHNGKVNEIHN

-268 NPSRQSEVVVP
+268 NPSKQSEVQCYFYCSFP
-279 KSVGIGDHYLRTVTW
+279 SDHYLRTVTW

-326 TSAGCVIPRAR
+326 TSVSFFLLLNRKEDI
-337 LFVIDL
+337 LK
-343 ENPSRQSEVV
+343 N
-353 VPKSV
+353 V
-358 GIGDHY
+358 GKW
-364 LRTVTWVTDERL
+364 T
-376 AVQWLPRRQD
+376 
-386 SVLLQIYDYDGTNW
+386 
-400 KETSKFQQKSKTGW
+400 
-414 VGRYFP
+414 YFP

-436 SNDNGYKHLHYV
+436 SNDKGYKHLHYV
-448 EAGKATPITSGKWEV
+448 DAVSIIVLLLFCIFIFIIQIPDLALHLSKAFHV
-463 IYISKVTK
+463 V
-471 DSIHYVSNEHMGR
+471 YVS
-484 PGQRNL
+484 P
-490 YNYFSLNAS
+490 
-499 FFRMDCYGPGLPLF
+499 D
-513 TLMDNRGP
+513 
-521 AKEIQ
+521 
-526 VLEDNKKLEKILTTE
+526 
-541 LLMPT
+541 
-546 IKRATMKIA
+546 
-555 GFNLWYQMMFPPNFD
+555 LWYQMMFPPNFD
-570 SSKKYPLFI
+570 SSKKYPLLI

-600 YLCSTDKVII
+600 YLCSTEKVII

-631 RLGTYEVEDQISAV
+631 RLGTYEVEDQISAM
-645 RKFIE
+645 RKLIE
-650 MGFIDKDRIGMWGW
+650 MGFIDKNRIGMWGW

-673 VLGSGS
+673 VLGSGC
-679 GLFKCGIAVAPVAKW
+679 GLLKCGIAVAPVAKW
-694 DYYDAVYT
+694 EYYDAVYT

-712 TESYKNSTVTDRAKN
+712 MESYKNSTVTGRAKN

-776 GKARYHLYAHLNHFL
+776 GKARYHLYTHLNHFL

>member
-12 GALVVIT
+12 GALAVIT
-19 LIVIPTAIYV
+19 LIIIPTAIYL
-29 NRDESALKRTYSFN
+29 NRDESALKRTFSFN

-51 YKTYSLHWISDNE
+51 YKTYSLYWISDNE

-80 TKESSV
+80 TKESSM

-102 LSADKRFV
+102 LSADRKFV
-110 VFESNYS
+110 AFESNYS
-117 KLWRHSFTASYH
+117 KLRRHSYTASYH
-129 MYNMESREFLS
+129 IYNMESQEFLS

-146 VTQFLVWAPVGNK
+146 VTQFLVWAPVENK
-159 LAYVWDYNI
+159 LAYVWEYNI

-179 QVTHNGKVNKILN
+179 QVTHNGKVNEIQN

-234 SLYGND
+234 PLYGND
-240 QYPTTVF
+240 QYPTTVL

-268 NPSRQSEVVVP
+268 NPSKQTEVVVP
-279 KSVGIGDHYLRTVTW
+279 KSVGSGDHSLRTVTW
-294 VTDERLAVQWL
+294 VTDERQAVQWL

-326 TSAGCVIPRAR
+326 TS
-337 LFVIDL
+337 
-343 ENPSRQSEVV
+343 
-353 VPKSV
+353 
-358 GIGDHY
+358 
-364 LRTVTWVTDERL
+364 
-376 AVQWLPRRQD
+376 
-386 SVLLQIYDYDGTNW
+386 
-400 KETSKFQQKSKTGW
+400 QKSKTGW

-420 AAPYFAANNM
+420 EAPYFAANNM

-436 SNDNGYKHLHYV
+436 SNDKGYKHLHYV
-448 EAGKATPITSGKWEV
+448 DAVSIIVLLLFYIFISNIQIPAEATVHEALHLTAIGHLAPECLTCW
-463 IYISKVTK
+463 
-471 DSIHYVSNEHMGR
+471 
-484 PGQRNL
+484 L
-490 YNYFSLNAS
+490 YQDRCQYNSAYFSLSAS
-499 FFRMDCYGPGLPLF
+499 FFRMDCYGYLSVF
-513 TLMDNRGP
+513 STLCYYR
-521 AKEIQ
+521 
-526 VLEDNKKLEKILTTE
+526 
-541 LLMPT
+541 
-546 IKRATMKIA
+546 
-555 GFNLWYQMMFPPNFD
+555 
-570 SSKKYPLFI
+570 
-579 QVYGGPASQNTDYVF
+579 YGGPASQNTDYVF

-600 YLCSTDKVII
+600 YLCSTEKVII
-610 ASFDGRGSGYQG
+610 ASFDGRGSGFQG
-622 DEIMHAIYG
+622 DELMHAIYG

-679 GLFKCGIAVAPVAKW
+679 GVFKCGIAVAPVAKW
-694 DYYDAVYT
+694 EYYDAVYT

-712 TESYKNSTVTDRAKN
+712 MESYKNSTVTDRAKN

-756 VENQVDFEAMWY
+756 VENYVDFEAMWY

-776 GKARYHLYAHLNHFL
+776 GKARYHLYTHLNHFL

>member
-1 MGCNKV
+1 M
-7 CVALV
+7 
-12 GALVVIT
+12 IFT
-19 LIVIPTAIYV
+19 MIPSGIKHT
-29 NRDESALKRTYSFN
+29 RFTW
-43 DFYNDTIR
+43 
-51 YKTYSLHWISDNE
+51 SL
-64 YLHKT
+64 
-69 SEGHIYLHNAE
+69 EGHIYLHNAE
-80 TKESSV
+80 TKESSM

-102 LSADKRFV
+102 LSADRKFV
-110 VFESNYS
+110 AFESNYS
-117 KLWRHSFTASYH
+117 KLRRHSYTASYH
-129 MYNMESREFLS
+129 IYNMESQEFLS

-146 VTQFLVWAPVGNK
+146 VTQFLVWAPVENK
-159 LAYVWDYNI
+159 LAYVWEYNI

-179 QVTHNGKVNKILN
+179 QVTHNGKVNEIQN

-234 SLYGND
+234 PLYGND
-240 QYPTTVF
+240 QYPTTVL

-268 NPSRQSEVVVP
+268 NPSKQTEVVVP
-279 KSVGIGDHYLRTVTW
+279 KSVGSGDHSLRTVTW
-294 VTDERLAVQWL
+294 VTDERQAVQWL

-326 TSAGCVIPRAR
+326 TS
-337 LFVIDL
+337 
-343 ENPSRQSEVV
+343 
-353 VPKSV
+353 
-358 GIGDHY
+358 
-364 LRTVTWVTDERL
+364 
-376 AVQWLPRRQD
+376 
-386 SVLLQIYDYDGTNW
+386 
-400 KETSKFQQKSKTGW
+400 
-414 VGRYFP
+414 YFP
-420 AAPYFAANNM
+420 EAPYFAANNM

-436 SNDNGYKHLHYV
+436 SNDKGYKHLHYV
-448 EAGKATPITSGKWEV
+448 DAVSIIVLLLFYIFISNIQIPAEATVHEALHLTAMFLEEPKSQIFS
-463 IYISKVTK
+463 IYTVNCLSV
-471 DSIHYVSNEHMGR
+471 
-484 PGQRNL
+484 
-490 YNYFSLNAS
+490 FSTL
-499 FFRMDCYGPGLPLF
+499 CYY
-513 TLMDNRGP
+513 R
-521 AKEIQ
+521 
-526 VLEDNKKLEKILTTE
+526 
-541 LLMPT
+541 
-546 IKRATMKIA
+546 
-555 GFNLWYQMMFPPNFD
+555 
-570 SSKKYPLFI
+570 
-579 QVYGGPASQNTDYVF
+579 YGGPASQNTDYVF

-600 YLCSTDKVII
+600 YLCSTEKVII
-610 ASFDGRGSGYQG
+610 ASFDGRGSGFQG
-622 DEIMHAIYG
+622 DELMHAIYG

-679 GLFKCGIAVAPVAKW
+679 GVFKCGIAVAPVAKW
-694 DYYDAVYT
+694 EYYDAVYT

-712 TESYKNSTVTDRAKN
+712 MESYKNSTVTDRAKN

-756 VENQVDFEAMWY
+756 VENYVDFEAMWY

-776 GKARYHLYAHLNHFL
+776 GKARYHLYTHLNHFL

>member
-1 MGCNKV
+1 
-7 CVALV
+7 
-12 GALVVIT
+12 
-19 LIVIPTAIYV
+19 
-29 NRDESALKRTYSFN
+29 
-43 DFYNDTIR
+43 
-51 YKTYSLHWISDNE
+51 
-64 YLHKT
+64 
-69 SEGHIYLHNAE
+69 
-80 TKESSV
+80 
-86 YLSNSTF
+86 
-93 AQVDATDYI
+93 
-102 LSADKRFV
+102 
-110 VFESNYS
+110 
-117 KLWRHSFTASYH
+117 
-129 MYNMESREFLS
+129 MESREFLS

-146 VTQFLVWAPVGNK
+146 VTQLLVWAPVENK
-159 LAYVWDYNI
+159 LAYVWNYNI

-260 RLFVIDVE
+260 RLFVVDVE
-268 NPSRQSEVVVP
+268 NPSRQSEVLVP
-279 KSVGIGDHYLRTVTW
+279 KSVGVGDHYLRTVTW

-326 TSAGCVIPRAR
+326 TSVRI
-337 LFVIDL
+337 
-343 ENPSRQSEVV
+343 NN
-353 VPKSV
+353 
-358 GIGDHY
+358 Y
-364 LRTVTWVTDERL
+364 M
-376 AVQWLPRRQD
+376 
-386 SVLLQIYDYDGTNW
+386 VLT
-400 KETSKFQQKSKTGW
+400 
-414 VGRYFP
+414 YFP

-448 EAGKATPITSGKWEV
+448 EAVKKKKKKLFFQNFHIHTCHSEIFLEKHISLALRIS
-463 IYISKVTK
+463 ISKSGHSAPECLTC
-471 DSIHYVSNEHMGR
+471 S
-484 PGQRNL
+484 L
-490 YNYFSLNAS
+490 YQDRCQYNSAYFSLNAS

-546 IKRATMKIA
+546 IKRIRIKATIICQ
-555 GFNLWYQMMFPPNFD
+555 LPNPHFTE
-570 SSKKYPLFI
+570 KK
-579 QVYGGPASQNTDYVF
+579 YGGPASQNTDYVF

-600 YLCSTDKVII
+600 YLCSTEKVII
-610 ASFDGRGSGYQG
+610 ASFDGRGSGFQG
-622 DEIMHAIYG
+622 DELMHAIYG

>member
-1 MGCNKV
+1 
-7 CVALV
+7 
-12 GALVVIT
+12 
-19 LIVIPTAIYV
+19 
-29 NRDESALKRTYSFN
+29 
-43 DFYNDTIR
+43 
-51 YKTYSLHWISDNE
+51 
-64 YLHKT
+64 
-69 SEGHIYLHNAE
+69 
-80 TKESSV
+80 
-86 YLSNSTF
+86 
-93 AQVDATDYI
+93 
-102 LSADKRFV
+102 
-110 VFESNYS
+110 
-117 KLWRHSFTASYH
+117 
-129 MYNMESREFLS
+129 LS

-146 VTQFLVWAPVGNK
+146 VTQLLVWAPVENK
-159 LAYVWDYNI
+159 LAYVWNYNI

-268 NPSRQSEVVVP
+268 NPSRQSEVLVP
-279 KSVGIGDHYLRTVTW
+279 KSVGV
-294 VTDERLAVQWL
+294 
-305 PRRQDSVLLQIYDYD
+305 
-320 GTNWKE
+320 
-326 TSAGCVIPRAR
+326 
-337 LFVIDL
+337 
-343 ENPSRQSEVV
+343 
-353 VPKSV
+353 
-358 GIGDHY
+358 GDHY

-400 KETSKFQQKSKTGW
+400 KETSKFEQKSKTGW

-448 EAGKATPITSGKWEV
+448 EAGKAKPITSGKWEV

-471 DSIHYVSNEHMGR
+471 DSIYYVSNEHMGR

-490 YNYFSLNAS
+490 YNKSGHSAPECLTCSLYQDRCQYNSAYFSLNAS
-499 FFRMDCYGPGLPLF
+499 FFRMDCYAFL
-513 TLMDNRGP
+513 TNRISVAYLSKAFHVVYVSP
-521 AKEIQ
+521 
-526 VLEDNKKLEKILTTE
+526 D
-541 LLMPT
+541 
-546 IKRATMKIA
+546 
-555 GFNLWYQMMFPPNFD
+555 LWYQMMFPPNFD
-570 SSKKYPLFI
+570 SSKKYPLLI

-600 YLCSTDKVII
+600 YLCSTEKVII
-610 ASFDGRGSGYQG
+610 ASFDGRGSGFQG
-622 DEIMHAIYG
+622 DELMHAIYG

-694 DYYDAVYT
+694 DYYEIHASKKTLFTIYPN
-702 ERYMHRPEEN
+702 YEEL
-712 TESYKNSTVTDRAKN
+712 SIQLTDRAKN

-791 QNCFAEKK
+791 QNYTLPK

>member
-1 MGCNKV
+1 E
-7 CVALV
+7 
-12 GALVVIT
+12 
-19 LIVIPTAIYV
+19 LILLMISTMIPSGIKHTVSTGYQV
-29 NRDESALKRTYSFN
+29 RHLKSHFLHLFFMFN
-43 DFYNDTIR
+43 M
-51 YKTYSLHWISDNE
+51 H
-64 YLHKT
+64 
-69 SEGHIYLHNAE
+69 
-80 TKESSV
+80 
-86 YLSNSTF
+86 

-102 LSADKRFV
+102 LSGDKRFV

-117 KLWRHSFTASYH
+117 KVWRHSFTASYH

-146 VTQFLVWAPVGNK
+146 VTQLLVWAPVENK
-159 LAYVWDYNI
+159 LAYVWNYNI

-260 RLFVIDVE
+260 RLFVVDVE
-268 NPSRQSEVVVP
+268 NPSRQSEVLVP
-279 KSVGIGDHYLRTVTW
+279 KSVGVGDHYLRTVTW

-326 TSAGCVIPRAR
+326 TS
-337 LFVIDL
+337 
-343 ENPSRQSEVV
+343 
-353 VPKSV
+353 
-358 GIGDHY
+358 
-364 LRTVTWVTDERL
+364 
-376 AVQWLPRRQD
+376 
-386 SVLLQIYDYDGTNW
+386 
-400 KETSKFQQKSKTGW
+400 SKTGW

-448 EAGKATPITSGKWEV
+448 EGKAKPITSGKWEV

-471 DSIHYVSNEHMGR
+471 DSIYYVSNEHMGR

-490 YNYFSLNAS
+490 YNKSGHSAPECLTCSLYQDRCQYNSAYFSLNAS
-499 FFRMDCYGPGLPLF
+499 FFRMDCYAFL
-513 TLMDNRGP
+513 TNRISVAYLSKAFHVVYVSP
-521 AKEIQ
+521 
-526 VLEDNKKLEKILTTE
+526 D
-541 LLMPT
+541 
-546 IKRATMKIA
+546 
-555 GFNLWYQMMFPPNFD
+555 LWYQMMFPPNFD
-570 SSKKYPLFI
+570 SSKKYPLLI

-600 YLCSTDKVII
+600 YLCSTEKVII
-610 ASFDGRGSGYQG
+610 ASFDGRGSGFQG
-622 DEIMHAIYG
+622 DELMHAIYG

-694 DYYDAVYT
+694 DYYELSIQCSIYLVDLQ
-702 ERYMHRPEEN
+702 
-712 TESYKNSTVTDRAKN
+712 NSTVTDRAKN

>member
-326 TSAGCVIPRAR
+326 TS
-337 LFVIDL
+337 
-343 ENPSRQSEVV
+343 
-353 VPKSV
+353 
-358 GIGDHY
+358 
-364 LRTVTWVTDERL
+364 
-376 AVQWLPRRQD
+376 
-386 SVLLQIYDYDGTNW
+386 
-400 KETSKFQQKSKTGW
+400 KFQQKSKTGW

-471 DSIHYVSNEHMGR
+471 DSI
-484 PGQRNL
+484 
-490 YNYFSLNAS
+490 LNAS

>member
-7 CVALV
+7 CVALI
-12 GALVVIT
+12 GAVVVIT
-19 LIVIPTAIYV
+19 LIVIPTAIYM
-29 NRDESALKRTYSFN
+29 NRDDSGLKRTYSFN
-43 DFYNDTIR
+43 DFYNNTIK
-51 YKTYSLHWISDNE
+51 YKTYSLRWISDNE

-69 SEGHIYLHNAE
+69 NEGHIYLHNAE
-80 TKESSV
+80 TKESSM

-93 AQVDATDYI
+93 AQVDGTDYI
-102 LSADKRFV
+102 VSADRKFV
-110 VFESNYS
+110 IFESNYS
-117 KLWRHSFTASYH
+117 KQWRHSFTASYH
-129 MYNMESREFLS
+129 VYNMESQEFFS
-140 KVQIPP
+140 KFQIPP
-146 VTQFLVWAPVGNK
+146 VTQLIVWAPAGNK

-168 YLKKNATAEAV
+168 YLKTTATAEAV
-179 QVTHNGKVNKILN
+179 QVTHNGKANVILN

-228 VHNIEY
+228 VHTIEY

-240 QYPTTVF
+240 QYPTTVL
-247 IPYPKAGCVIPRA
+247 IPYPKAGSVIPRA

-268 NPSRQSEVVVP
+268 NPSKQSEVVVP
-279 KSVGIGDHYLRTVTW
+279 KSVGSGDHYLSTVTW
-294 VTDERLAVQWL
+294 VTDERLAVQWM
-305 PRRQDSVLLQIYDYD
+305 PRRQDRVLLQIYDYN

-326 TSAGCVIPRAR
+326 S
-337 LFVIDL
+337 
-343 ENPSRQSEVV
+343 
-353 VPKSV
+353 
-358 GIGDHY
+358 
-364 LRTVTWVTDERL
+364 
-376 AVQWLPRRQD
+376 
-386 SVLLQIYDYDGTNW
+386 
-400 KETSKFQQKSKTGW
+400 SKFEQKSKTGW

-420 AAPYFAANNM
+420 SAPYFAANNK

-436 SNDNGYKHLHYV
+436 SNVNGYKHLHYV
-448 EAGKATPITSGKWEV
+448 NAETATPITSGKWEV

-471 DSIHYVSNEHMGR
+471 DSIYYVSNEHMGR

-490 YNYFSLNAS
+490 YKISISNNGHSVPECVTCALYQDRCQYNSAYFSLNAS
-499 FFRMDCYGPGLPLF
+499 YFRMDCYGPGLPLF
-513 TLMDNRGP
+513 TLMDNTKS

-526 VLEDNKKLEKILTTE
+526 VLEDNKKLETILTTE

-555 GFNLWYQMMFPPNFD
+555 GFNLWYKMMFPPNFD

-579 QVYGGPASQNTDYVF
+579 QVYGGPASQNIDYTF

-600 YLCSTDKVII
+600 YLCSTEKVII
-610 ASFDGRGSGYQG
+610 ASFDGRGSGFQG
-622 DEIMHAIYG
+622 DEIMHAIYE

-650 MGFIDKDRIGMWGW
+650 MGFIDEDRIAMWGW

-694 DYYDAVYT
+694 EYYDAVYT

-712 TESYKNSTVTDRAKN
+712 LERYKNSTVTDRAQN
-727 FKSVQY
+727 FKSGQY

-756 VENQVDFEAMWY
+756 VENQIDFEAMWY
-768 TDKDHGLS
+768 TDKDHSLS
-776 GKARYHLYAHLNHFL
+776 GKARYHLYTHLNHFL

>member
-1 MGCNKV
+1 
-7 CVALV
+7 
-12 GALVVIT
+12 

-268 NPSRQSEVVVP
+268 NPVMLFYCSIPS
-279 KSVGIGDHYLRTVTW
+279 DHYLRTVTW

-326 TSAGCVIPRAR
+326 TSVAYLSKA
-337 LFVIDL
+337 FH
-343 ENPSRQSEVV
+343 VV
-353 VPKSV
+353 
-358 GIGDHY
+358 
-364 LRTVTWVTDERL
+364 
-376 AVQWLPRRQD
+376 
-386 SVLLQIYDYDGTNW
+386 
-400 KETSKFQQKSKTGW
+400 
-414 VGRYFP
+414 
-420 AAPYFAANNM
+420 
-430 SFYKVM
+430 
-436 SNDNGYKHLHYV
+436 
-448 EAGKATPITSGKWEV
+448 
-463 IYISKVTK
+463 
-471 DSIHYVSNEHMGR
+471 YVS
-484 PGQRNL
+484 P
-490 YNYFSLNAS
+490 
-499 FFRMDCYGPGLPLF
+499 D
-513 TLMDNRGP
+513 
-521 AKEIQ
+521 
-526 VLEDNKKLEKILTTE
+526 
-541 LLMPT
+541 
-546 IKRATMKIA
+546 
-555 GFNLWYQMMFPPNFD
+555 LWYQMMFPPNFD

>member
-1 MGCNKV
+1 
-7 CVALV
+7 
-12 GALVVIT
+12 
-19 LIVIPTAIYV
+19 PP
-29 NRDESALKRTYSFN
+29 
-43 DFYNDTIR
+43 
-51 YKTYSLHWISDNE
+51 DNE

-69 SEGHIYLHNAE
+69 SEGHIYVHNAE
-80 TKESSV
+80 TKESSM

-102 LSADKRFV
+102 LSADRKFV

-129 MYNMESREFLS
+129 IYNMEEFLS

-146 VTQFLVWAPVGNK
+146 VTQFLVWAPIGNK
-159 LAYVWDYNI
+159 LAYVWEYNI

-179 QVTHNGKVNKILN
+179 QVTHNGKVNEIHN

-268 NPSRQSEVVVP
+268 NPSKQSEVVVP
-279 KSVGIGDHYLRTVTW
+279 KSVGSGDHYLRTVTW

-326 TSAGCVIPRAR
+326 TS
-337 LFVIDL
+337 
-343 ENPSRQSEVV
+343 
-353 VPKSV
+353 
-358 GIGDHY
+358 
-364 LRTVTWVTDERL
+364 
-376 AVQWLPRRQD
+376 
-386 SVLLQIYDYDGTNW
+386 
-400 KETSKFQQKSKTGW
+400 QKSKTGW

-436 SNDNGYKHLHYV
+436 SNDKGYKHLHYV
-448 EAGKATPITSGKWEV
+448 DAGKATPITSGKWEV

-471 DSIHYVSNEHMGR
+471 DSIYYVSNEHMGR

-490 YNYFSLNAS
+490 YNGHLAPECLTCSLYQDRCQYNSAYFSLNAS
-499 FFRMDCYGPGLPLF
+499 FFPLHLSKAF
-513 TLMDNRGP
+513 HVVYVSPD
-521 AKEIQ
+521 
-526 VLEDNKKLEKILTTE
+526 
-541 LLMPT
+541 
-546 IKRATMKIA
+546 
-555 GFNLWYQMMFPPNFD
+555 LWYQMMFPPNFD
-570 SSKKYPLFI
+570 SSKKYPLLI
-579 QVYGGPASQNTDYVF
+579 QVYGGPASQNIDYVF

-600 YLCSTDKVII
+600 YLCSTEKVII

-650 MGFIDKDRIGMWGW
+650 MGFIDKNRIGMWGW

-679 GLFKCGIAVAPVAKW
+679 GLLKCGIAVAPVAKW
-694 DYYDAVYT
+694 EYYDAVYT

-712 TESYKNSTVTDRAKN
+712 MESYKNSTVTDRAKN

-751 ISKAL
+751 IAKAL

-776 GKARYHLYAHLNHFL
+776 GKARYHLYTHLNHFL

>member
-12 GALVVIT
+12 GALAVIT
-19 LIVIPTAIYV
+19 LIIIPTAIYL
-29 NRDESALKRTYSFN
+29 NRDESALKRTFSFN

-51 YKTYSLHWISDNE
+51 YKTYSLYWISDNE

-80 TKESSV
+80 TKESSM

-102 LSADKRFV
+102 LSADRKFV
-110 VFESNYS
+110 AFESNYS
-117 KLWRHSFTASYH
+117 KLRRHSYTASYH
-129 MYNMESREFLS
+129 IYNMEEFLS

-146 VTQFLVWAPVGNK
+146 VTQFLVWAPVENK
-159 LAYVWDYNI
+159 LAYIWEYNI

-179 QVTHNGKVNKILN
+179 QVTHNGKVNEIQN

-234 SLYGND
+234 PLYGND
-240 QYPTTVF
+240 QYPTTVL
-247 IPYPKAGCVIPRA
+247 IPYPKV
-260 RLFVIDVE
+260 
-268 NPSRQSEVVVP
+268 
-279 KSVGIGDHYLRTVTW
+279 
-294 VTDERLAVQWL
+294 
-305 PRRQDSVLLQIYDYD
+305 
-320 GTNWKE
+320 
-326 TSAGCVIPRAR
+326 
-337 LFVIDL
+337 
-343 ENPSRQSEVV
+343 
-353 VPKSV
+353 
-358 GIGDHY
+358 
-364 LRTVTWVTDERL
+364 
-376 AVQWLPRRQD
+376 
-386 SVLLQIYDYDGTNW
+386 
-400 KETSKFQQKSKTGW
+400 SKHSN
-414 VGRYFP
+414 VFP
-420 AAPYFAANNM
+420 QF
-430 SFYKVM
+430 
-436 SNDNGYKHLHYV
+436 HL
-448 EAGKATPITSGKWEV
+448 GKATPITSGKWEV

-471 DSIHYVSNEHMGR
+471 DSIYYVSNEHMGR

-490 YNYFSLNAS
+490 YKISISKSGHLAPECLTCWLYQDRCQYNSAYFSLSAS

-521 AKEIQ
+521 DQALHLSKAFHVVYVSPE
-526 VLEDNKKLEKILTTE
+526 
-541 LLMPT
+541 
-546 IKRATMKIA
+546 
-555 GFNLWYQMMFPPNFD
+555 LWYQMMFPPNFD

-600 YLCSTDKVII
+600 YLCSTEKVII

-679 GLFKCGIAVAPVAKW
+679 GVFKCGIAVAPVAKW
-694 DYYDAVYT
+694 EYYDAVYT

-712 TESYKNSTVTDRAKN
+712 MESYKNSTVTDRAKN

-756 VENQVDFEAMWY
+756 VENYVDFEAMWY

-776 GKARYHLYAHLNHFL
+776 GKARYHLYTHLNHFL

>member
-19 LIVIPTAIYV
+19 LIIIPTAIYV
-29 NRDESALKRTYSFN
+29 NRDESALKRTYSFY

-51 YKTYSLHWISDNE
+51 YKTYSIHWISDNE

-69 SEGHIYLHNAE
+69 SEGHIYVHNAE
-80 TKESSV
+80 TKESSM

-102 LSADKRFV
+102 LSADRKFV

-129 MYNMESREFLS
+129 IYNMESQEFLS

-146 VTQFLVWAPVGNK
+146 VTQFLVWAPIGNK
-159 LAYVWDYNI
+159 LAYVWEYNI
-168 YLKKNATAEAV
+168 YLKKDATAEAV
-179 QVTHNGKVNKILN
+179 QVTHNGKVNEIHN

-268 NPSRQSEVVVP
+268 NPSKQSEVVVP
-279 KSVGIGDHYLRTVTW
+279 KSVG
-294 VTDERLAVQWL
+294 
-305 PRRQDSVLLQIYDYD
+305 S
-320 GTNWKE
+320 
-326 TSAGCVIPRAR
+326 
-337 LFVIDL
+337 
-343 ENPSRQSEVV
+343 
-353 VPKSV
+353 
-358 GIGDHY
+358 GDHY

-400 KETSKFQQKSKTGW
+400 KETSKFEQKSKTGW

-436 SNDNGYKHLHYV
+436 SNDKGYKHLHYV
-448 EAGKATPITSGKWEV
+448 DAGKATPITSGKWEV

-471 DSIHYVSNEHMGR
+471 DSIYYVSNEHMGR

-490 YNYFSLNAS
+490 Y
-499 FFRMDCYGPGLPLF
+499 
-513 TLMDNRGP
+513 
-521 AKEIQ
+521 K
-526 VLEDNKKLEKILTTE
+526 
-541 LLMPT
+541 
-546 IKRATMKIA
+546 
-555 GFNLWYQMMFPPNFD
+555 
-570 SSKKYPLFI
+570 
-579 QVYGGPASQNTDYVF
+579 YGGPASQNTDYVF

-600 YLCSTDKVII
+600 YLCSTEKVII

-650 MGFIDKDRIGMWGW
+650 MGFIDKNRIGMWGW

-679 GLFKCGIAVAPVAKW
+679 GLLKCGIAVAPVAKW
-694 DYYDAVYT
+694 EYYDAVYT

-712 TESYKNSTVTDRAKN
+712 MESYKNSTVTDRAKN

-776 GKARYHLYAHLNHFL
+776 GKARYHLYTHLNHFL

>member
-1 MGCNKV
+1 IYTHTYTHTYIHTHTYTHTYTHIHTHTHTYTHTYIHTHTHIHTHIHTYTHTYIHTYIHTHTHIHTHIHTYV
-7 CVALV
+7 YIYIHIL
-12 GALVVIT
+12 LLL
-19 LIVIPTAIYV
+19 LII
-29 NRDESALKRTYSFN
+29 
-43 DFYNDTIR
+43 
-51 YKTYSLHWISDNE
+51 
-64 YLHKT
+64 
-69 SEGHIYLHNAE
+69 
-80 TKESSV
+80 
-86 YLSNSTF
+86 
-93 AQVDATDYI
+93 
-102 LSADKRFV
+102 
-110 VFESNYS
+110 
-117 KLWRHSFTASYH
+117 
-129 MYNMESREFLS
+129 
-140 KVQIPP
+140 
-146 VTQFLVWAPVGNK
+146 
-159 LAYVWDYNI
+159 
-168 YLKKNATAEAV
+168 
-179 QVTHNGKVNKILN
+179 THNGKVNEIQN

-234 SLYGND
+234 PLYGND
-240 QYPTTVF
+240 QYPTTVL

-268 NPSRQSEVVVP
+268 NPSKQTEVVVP
-279 KSVGIGDHYLRTVTW
+279 KSVGSGDHSLRTVTW
-294 VTDERLAVQWL
+294 VTDERQAVQWL

-326 TSAGCVIPRAR
+326 TSVSFFLLLNRKDDILKNSC
-337 LFVIDL
+337 FVM
-343 ENPSRQSEVV
+343 
-353 VPKSV
+353 SV
-358 GIGDHY
+358 SCAFISK
-364 LRTVTWVTDERL
+364 L
-376 AVQWLPRRQD
+376 
-386 SVLLQIYDYDGTNW
+386 SC
-400 KETSKFQQKSKTGW
+400 TSKIYSFC
-414 VGRYFP
+414 RY
-420 AAPYFAANNM
+420 
-430 SFYKVM
+430 
-436 SNDNGYKHLHYV
+436 
-448 EAGKATPITSGKWEV
+448 
-463 IYISKVTK
+463 
-471 DSIHYVSNEHMGR
+471 YVSNEHMGR

-490 YNYFSLNAS
+490 YKISISKSGHLAPECLTCWLYQDRCQYNSAYFSLSAS

-521 AKEIQ
+521 ALHLSKAFHLVYVSPE
-526 VLEDNKKLEKILTTE
+526 
-541 LLMPT
+541 
-546 IKRATMKIA
+546 
-555 GFNLWYQMMFPPNFD
+555 LWYQMMFPPNFD

-600 YLCSTDKVII
+600 YLCSTEKVII
-610 ASFDGRGSGYQG
+610 ASFDGRGSGFQG
-622 DEIMHAIYG
+622 DELMHAIYG

-679 GLFKCGIAVAPVAKW
+679 GVFKCGIAVAPVAKW
-694 DYYDAVYT
+694 EYYDAVYT

-712 TESYKNSTVTDRAKN
+712 MESYKNSTVTDRAKN

-756 VENQVDFEAMWY
+756 VENYVDFEAMWY

-776 GKARYHLYAHLNHFL
+776 GKARYHLYTHLNHFL

>member
-1 MGCNKV
+1 FWPHLLKLE
-7 CVALV
+7 LV
-12 GALVVIT
+12 SFTVFSG
-19 LIVIPTAIYV
+19 
-29 NRDESALKRTYSFN
+29 DESALKRTYSFN

-117 KLWRHSFTASYH
+117 K
-129 MYNMESREFLS
+129 
-140 KVQIPP
+140 
-146 VTQFLVWAPVGNK
+146 
-159 LAYVWDYNI
+159 AYVWDYNI
-168 YLKKNATAEAV
+168 YLKKNATAEAI
-179 QVTHNGKVNKILN
+179 QVTHNGKVNKIHN

-247 IPYPKAGCVIPRA
+247 IPYPKV
-260 RLFVIDVE
+260 
-268 NPSRQSEVVVP
+268 
-279 KSVGIGDHYLRTVTW
+279 
-294 VTDERLAVQWL
+294 
-305 PRRQDSVLLQIYDYD
+305 
-320 GTNWKE
+320 
-326 TSAGCVIPRAR
+326 
-337 LFVIDL
+337 
-343 ENPSRQSEVV
+343 
-353 VPKSV
+353 
-358 GIGDHY
+358 
-364 LRTVTWVTDERL
+364 
-376 AVQWLPRRQD
+376 
-386 SVLLQIYDYDGTNW
+386 
-400 KETSKFQQKSKTGW
+400 SKYPT
-414 VGRYFP
+414 
-420 AAPYFAANNM
+420 PYFAANNM

-448 EAGKATPITSGKWEV
+448 EAVSNGV
-463 IYISKVTK
+463 ISISKSGHSAAECLTC
-471 DSIHYVSNEHMGR
+471 S
-484 PGQRNL
+484 L
-490 YNYFSLNAS
+490 YQDRCQYNSAYFSLNAS

-546 IKRATMKIA
+546 IKH
-555 GFNLWYQMMFPPNFD
+555 LWYQMMFPPNFD
-570 SSKKYPLFI
+570 SSKKYPLLI

-600 YLCSTDKVII
+600 YLCSTEKVII

-727 FKSVQY
+727 FESVQY

>member
-51 YKTYSLHWISDNE
+51 YKTYSLHWISDYE

-93 AQVDATDYI
+93 
-102 LSADKRFV
+102 
-110 VFESNYS
+110 
-117 KLWRHSFTASYH
+117 
-129 MYNMESREFLS
+129 
-140 KVQIPP
+140 VQIPP

-268 NPSRQSEVVVP
+268 NPSRQSEVEVP
-279 KSVGIGDHYLRTVTW
+279 KSVGIGDHYLRSVTW

-326 TSAGCVIPRAR
+326 TSY
-337 LFVIDL
+337 
-343 ENPSRQSEVV
+343 S
-353 VPKSV
+353 
-358 GIGDHY
+358 
-364 LRTVTWVTDERL
+364 
-376 AVQWLPRRQD
+376 
-386 SVLLQIYDYDGTNW
+386 
-400 KETSKFQQKSKTGW
+400 
-414 VGRYFP
+414 P

-448 EAGKATPITSGKWEV
+448 EAVSNRV
-463 IYISKVTK
+463 ISISKSGHSAAECLTC
-471 DSIHYVSNEHMGR
+471 S
-484 PGQRNL
+484 L
-490 YNYFSLNAS
+490 YQDRCQYNSAYFSLNAS

-521 AKEIQ
+521 AKG
-526 VLEDNKKLEKILTTE
+526 VLVSVAYLSKAFHAVYVSPD
-541 LLMPT
+541 
-546 IKRATMKIA
+546 
-555 GFNLWYQMMFPPNFD
+555 LWYQMMFPPNFD

-600 YLCSTDKVII
+600 YLCSTEKVII

-679 GLFKCGIAVAPVAKW
+679 GLFKCGIAVAPVLSIQCFLYLV
-694 DYYDAVYT
+694 DLQ
-702 ERYMHRPEEN
+702 
-712 TESYKNSTVTDRAKN
+712 NSTVTDRAKN

>member
-1 MGCNKV
+1 SHTPVQVFSGGHGLPVSKHHLRKPVRKLSLCLTSPEGSTSFSN
-7 CVALV
+7 
-12 GALVVIT
+12 
-19 LIVIPTAIYV
+19 
-29 NRDESALKRTYSFN
+29 ESALKRTYSFN

-268 NPSRQSEVVVP
+268 NPSRQSEFRVMLFYCSIP
-279 KSVGIGDHYLRTVTW
+279 SDHYLRTVTW

-326 TSAGCVIPRAR
+326 TS
-337 LFVIDL
+337 
-343 ENPSRQSEVV
+343 
-353 VPKSV
+353 
-358 GIGDHY
+358 
-364 LRTVTWVTDERL
+364 
-376 AVQWLPRRQD
+376 
-386 SVLLQIYDYDGTNW
+386 
-400 KETSKFQQKSKTGW
+400 QKSKTGW

-448 EAGKATPITSGKWEV
+448 EA
-463 IYISKVTK
+463 
-471 DSIHYVSNEHMGR
+471 VSNGV
-484 PGQRNL
+484 L
-490 YNYFSLNAS
+490 FYLCYFHTH
-499 FFRMDCYGPGLPLF
+499 R
-513 TLMDNRGP
+513 
-521 AKEIQ
+521 
-526 VLEDNKKLEKILTTE
+526 
-541 LLMPT
+541 
-546 IKRATMKIA
+546 
-555 GFNLWYQMMFPPNFD
+555 
-570 SSKKYPLFI
+570 
-579 QVYGGPASQNTDYVF
+579 YGGPASQNTDYVF

>member
-12 GALVVIT
+12 GALAVIT
-19 LIVIPTAIYV
+19 LIIIPTAIYL
-29 NRDESALKRTYSFN
+29 NRDESALKRTFSFN

-51 YKTYSLHWISDNE
+51 YKTYSLYWISDNE

-80 TKESSV
+80 TKESSM

-102 LSADKRFV
+102 LSADRKFV
-110 VFESNYS
+110 AFESNYS
-117 KLWRHSFTASYH
+117 KLRRHSYTASYH
-129 MYNMESREFLS
+129 IYNMEEFLS

-146 VTQFLVWAPVGNK
+146 VTQFLVWAPVENK
-159 LAYVWDYNI
+159 LAYIWEYNI

-179 QVTHNGKVNKILN
+179 QVTHNGKVNEIQN

-234 SLYGND
+234 PLYGND
-240 QYPTTVF
+240 QYPTTVL
-247 IPYPKAGCVIPRA
+247 IPYPKV
-260 RLFVIDVE
+260 
-268 NPSRQSEVVVP
+268 
-279 KSVGIGDHYLRTVTW
+279 
-294 VTDERLAVQWL
+294 
-305 PRRQDSVLLQIYDYD
+305 
-320 GTNWKE
+320 
-326 TSAGCVIPRAR
+326 
-337 LFVIDL
+337 
-343 ENPSRQSEVV
+343 
-353 VPKSV
+353 
-358 GIGDHY
+358 
-364 LRTVTWVTDERL
+364 
-376 AVQWLPRRQD
+376 
-386 SVLLQIYDYDGTNW
+386 
-400 KETSKFQQKSKTGW
+400 SKH
-414 VGRYFP
+414 
-420 AAPYFAANNM
+420 
-430 SFYKVM
+430 
-436 SNDNGYKHLHYV
+436 SN
-448 EAGKATPITSGKWEV
+448 GKATPITSGKWEV

-471 DSIHYVSNEHMGR
+471 DSIYYVSNEHMGR

-490 YNYFSLNAS
+490 YKISISKSGHLAPECLTCWLYQDRCQYNSAYFSLSAS

-546 IKRATMKIA
+546 IKRSGI
-555 GFNLWYQMMFPPNFD
+555 LWYQMMFPPNFD

-600 YLCSTDKVII
+600 YLCSTEKVII

-679 GLFKCGIAVAPVAKW
+679 GVFKCGIAVAPVAKW
-694 DYYDAVYT
+694 EYYDAVYT

-712 TESYKNSTVTDRAKN
+712 MESYKNSTVTDRAKN

-756 VENQVDFEAMWY
+756 VENYVDFEAMWY

-776 GKARYHLYAHLNHFL
+776 GKARYHLYTHLNHFL

>member
-19 LIVIPTAIYV
+19 LIAIPTAIYV
-29 NRDESALKRTYSFN
+29 NRDESAFKRTYSFN

-69 SEGHIYLHNAE
+69 SEGHIYLHNVE
-80 TKESSV
+80 TKESSM

-102 LSADKRFV
+102 LSGDKRFV

-117 KLWRHSFTASYH
+117 KVWRHSFTASYH

-146 VTQFLVWAPVGNK
+146 VTQLLVWAPVENK
-159 LAYVWDYNI
+159 LAYVWNYNI

-268 NPSRQSEVVVP
+268 NPSRQSEVLVP
-279 KSVGIGDHYLRTVTW
+279 KSVGVGDHYLRTVTW

-326 TSAGCVIPRAR
+326 TSVRINNYMPLNLHSNFFSHSNIFFLHTMEVNGYQQ
-337 LFVIDL
+337 LF
-343 ENPSRQSEVV
+343 
-353 VPKSV
+353 
-358 GIGDHY
+358 GY
-364 LRTVTWVTDERL
+364 
-376 AVQWLPRRQD
+376 
-386 SVLLQIYDYDGTNW
+386 
-400 KETSKFQQKSKTGW
+400 
-414 VGRYFP
+414 
-420 AAPYFAANNM
+420 NM
-430 SFYKVM
+430 SKGQ
-436 SNDNGYKHLHYV
+436 N
-448 EAGKATPITSGKWEV
+448 GKATPITSGKWEV

-471 DSIHYVSNEHMGR
+471 DSIYYVSNEHMGR

-490 YNYFSLNAS
+490 YNIKYHYLPSSCFEPLCCYFFSETQNI
-499 FFRMDCYGPGLPLF
+499 
-513 TLMDNRGP
+513 TLIM
-521 AKEIQ
+521 
-526 VLEDNKKLEKILTTE
+526 
-541 LLMPT
+541 
-546 IKRATMKIA
+546 KR
-555 GFNLWYQMMFPPNFD
+555 L
-570 SSKKYPLFI
+570 SC
-579 QVYGGPASQNTDYVF
+579 SQ
-594 RLEWAT
+594 
-600 YLCSTDKVII
+600 
-610 ASFDGRGSGYQG
+610 
-622 DEIMHAIYG
+622 
-631 RLGTYEVEDQISAV
+631 
-645 RKFIE
+645 
-650 MGFIDKDRIGMWGW
+650 

-694 DYYDAVYT
+694 DYYEIYA
-702 ERYMHRPEEN
+702 
-712 TESYKNSTVTDRAKN
+712 SAKN

>member
-117 KLWRHSFTASYH
+117 KLWRHSFTA
-129 MYNMESREFLS
+129 
-140 KVQIPP
+140 
-146 VTQFLVWAPVGNK
+146 
-159 LAYVWDYNI
+159 YVWDYNI
-168 YLKKNATAEAV
+168 YLKKNATAEAI
-179 QVTHNGKVNKILN
+179 QVTHNGKVNKIHN

-326 TSAGCVIPRAR
+326 TS
-337 LFVIDL
+337 
-343 ENPSRQSEVV
+343 
-353 VPKSV
+353 
-358 GIGDHY
+358 
-364 LRTVTWVTDERL
+364 
-376 AVQWLPRRQD
+376 
-386 SVLLQIYDYDGTNW
+386 
-400 KETSKFQQKSKTGW
+400 KFEQKSKTGW

-448 EAGKATPITSGKWEV
+448 ENSLVFFSCAFIVKLSTSK
-463 IYISKVTK
+463 IYSFHR
-471 DSIHYVSNEHMGR
+471 HYVSNEHMGR

-490 YNYFSLNAS
+490 YKISISKSGHSAAECLTCSLYQDRCQYNSAYFSLNAS

-570 SSKKYPLFI
+570 SSKKYPLLI

-600 YLCSTDKVII
+600 YLCSTEKVII

-727 FKSVQY
+727 FESVQY